1 MAEEDN
7 AAELLEQHPDDADD
21 LEPQDE
27 DQLEEHQG
35 EDGSGDQWDQGQEGD
50 DDFGVEVLIHHFSF
64 SLYAFLVLIF
74 GID

>member
-35 EDGSGDQWDQGQEGD
+35 EDGSGDQWDLGQEAD
-50 DDFGVEVLIHHFSF
+50 ADFGVEVLMDHFPF
-64 SLYAFLVLIF
+64 SLDAFLVLIF